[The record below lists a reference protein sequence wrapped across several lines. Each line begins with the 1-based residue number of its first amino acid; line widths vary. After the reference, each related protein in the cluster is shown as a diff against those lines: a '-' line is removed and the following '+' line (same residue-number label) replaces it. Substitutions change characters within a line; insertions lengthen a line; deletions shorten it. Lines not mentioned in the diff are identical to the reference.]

1 MEQAKLPAVV
11 SATPAVVQM
20 ERAWRATTAHAH
32 TASSIAK
39 LRSRCVYLE
48 PAVVQMECA
57 TTAHAHCIQHCKIT
71 FTLRL
76 FGIGTRRDRDI
87 YIYI

>member
-1 MEQAKLPAVV
+1 MQELVYTGCVWKPTNKQKLPAVV

-20 ERAWRATTAHAH
+20 ERGGVLQQHMR

-48 PAVVQMECA
+48 SAPVE
-57 TTAHAHCIQHCKIT
+57 IE
-71 FTLRL
+71 
-76 FGIGTRRDRDI
+76 I

>member
-1 MEQAKLPAVV
+1 MQELVYTGCVWKPTNKQKLPAVV

-20 ERAWRATTAHAH
+20 ERALGVLQQHMR

-48 PAVVQMECA
+48 SAPVE
-57 TTAHAHCIQHCKIT
+57 IE
-71 FTLRL
+71 
-76 FGIGTRRDRDI
+76 I
-87 YIYI
+87 YIIIIYI